1 MLSRLEEM
9 NMSHLPE
16 WTLVILR
23 SVFILIF
30 LFTITKCLGKRQIS
44 HLSFFEYIAGM
55 TIGSI
60 AAQVSTGLDQKFFH
74 GVFAILT
81 FASFPFF
88 VGILS
93 LKNKTARDF
102 FEGKSTVL
110 IKDGKVLE
118 DNLKKEKYTSD
129 ELLELLRGNGAFSI
143 AEVEFAVLEPSG
155 ELNVLLKKD
164 SQPLTAKNLGLKV
177 PNEKEPQNVIM
188 DGNVLDEPLSAS
200 GHNRAW
206 LHSELEKLGVVI
218 ENVFLGQIDS
228 YGQLTIDIYNDKLQ
242 MHSPQNKPLLLASLK
257 KCHADLELFSLETKS
272 KKASEMYAKNAQKI
286 ETILNKTAYL
296 LKE

>member
-1 MLSRLEEM
+1 
-9 NMSHLPE
+9 MSHLPE

-23 SVFILIF
+23 SVFILII
-30 LFTITKCLGKRQIS
+30 LFAITKWLGKRQIS
-44 HLSFFEYIAGM
+44 QLSFFEYIAGM
-55 TIGSI
+55 TIGAI
-60 AAQVSTGLDQKFFH
+60 AAQVSTGLDSKFFH
-74 GVFAILT
+74 GVFAILI
-81 FASFPFF
+81 FAVVPFLT
-88 VGILS
+88 GILS

-110 IKDGKVLE
+110 IKDGKILE

-129 ELLELLRGNGAFSI
+129 ELLELLRGKDAFSV
-143 AEVEFAVLEPSG
+143 ADVEFAVLEPSG

-164 SQPLTAKNLGLKV
+164 RQPLTAKDIGLKV
-177 PNEKEPQNVIM
+177 ANEKEPQTVIM

-206 LHSELEKLGVVI
+206 LHAELEKLGVVI
-218 ENVFLGQIDS
+218 ENVFLGQVDS

-242 MHSPQNKPLLLASLK
+242 MPSPQNKPLLLASLK

-272 KKASEMYAKNAQKI
+272 KSASEMYSKNAKQI
-286 ETILNKTAYL
+286 EKILNKVTYL

>member
-1 MLSRLEEM
+1 
-9 NMSHLPE
+9 MSHLPE

-23 SVFILIF
+23 SVFILII
-30 LFTITKCLGKRQIS
+30 LFAITKWLGKRQIS
-44 HLSFFEYIAGM
+44 QLSFFEYIAGM
-55 TIGSI
+55 TIGDI
-60 AAQVSTGLDQKFFH
+60 AAQVSTGLDSKFFH
-74 GVFAILT
+74 GVFAILI
-81 FASFPFF
+81 FAVVPFLT
-88 VGILS
+88 GILS
-93 LKNKTARDF
+93 LKHKTSRDF

-110 IKDGKVLE
+110 IKDGKILE

-129 ELLELLRGNGAFSI
+129 ELLELLRGKSAFSV

-164 SQPLTAKNLGLKV
+164 SQPLTAKDIGLKV
-177 PNEKEPQNVIM
+177 PNEKEPQTVIM

-206 LHSELEKLGVVI
+206 LHSELEKIGVVI
-218 ENVFLGQIDS
+218 ENVFLGQVDS

-242 MHSPQNKPLLLASLK
+242 MPSPQNKPLLLASLK

-272 KKASEMYAKNAQKI
+272 KSASEMYSKNAKQI
-286 ETILNKTAYL
+286 EKILNEVTYL
-296 LKE
+296 LKD

>member
-1 MLSRLEEM
+1 
-9 NMSHLPE
+9 MSHLPE

-23 SVFILIF
+23 SVFILII
-30 LFTITKCLGKRQIS
+30 LFAITKWLGKRQIS
-44 HLSFFEYIAGM
+44 QLSFFEYIAGM
-55 TIGSI
+55 TIGDI
-60 AAQVSTGLDQKFFH
+60 AAQVSTGLDSKFFH
-74 GVFAILT
+74 GVFAILI
-81 FASFPFF
+81 FAVVPFLT
-88 VGILS
+88 GILS

-110 IKDGKVLE
+110 IKDGKILE

-129 ELLELLRGNGAFSI
+129 ELLELLRGKDAFSV
-143 AEVEFAVLEPSG
+143 ADVEFAVLEPSG

-164 SQPLTAKNLGLKV
+164 RQPLTAKDIGLKV
-177 PNEKEPQNVIM
+177 ANEKEPQTVIM

-218 ENVFLGQIDS
+218 ENVFLGQVDS

-242 MHSPQNKPLLLASLK
+242 MPSPQNKPLLLASLK

-272 KKASEMYAKNAQKI
+272 KSASEMYSKNAKQI
-286 ETILNKTAYL
+286 EKILNKVTYL
-296 LKE
+296 LKD

>member
-1 MLSRLEEM
+1 
-9 NMSHLPE
+9 MSHLPE
-16 WTLVILR
+16 WILVILR
-23 SVFILIF
+23 SVFILIM
-30 LFTITKCLGKRQIS
+30 LFAITKWLGKRQIS
-44 HLSFFEYIAGM
+44 QLSFFEYIAGM
-55 TIGSI
+55 TIGDI

-74 GVFAILT
+74 GVFAILI
-81 FASFPFF
+81 FAAVPFF
-88 VGILS
+88 TGILS

-110 IKDGKVLE
+110 IKDGKILE

-129 ELLELLRGNGAFSI
+129 ELLELLRGKNAFSV
-143 AEVEFAVLEPSG
+143 ADVEFAVLEPSG

-164 SQPLTAKNLGLKV
+164 RQPLTAKDVGLKV
-177 PNEKEPQNVIM
+177 PNEKEPQTVIM
-188 DGNVLDEPLSAS
+188 DGNVLDEPLSSS

-218 ENVFLGQIDS
+218 ENVFLGQVDS

-242 MHSPQNKPLLLASLK
+242 MPSPQNKPLLLASLK

-272 KKASEMYAKNAQKI
+272 KSASEMYSKNAKQI
-286 ETILNKTAYL
+286 EKILNRVTYL

>member
-1 MLSRLEEM
+1 
-9 NMSHLPE
+9 MSNLPE

-23 SVFILIF
+23 SVCILII
-30 LFTITKCLGKRQIS
+30 LFAITKYLGKRQIS
-44 HLSFFEYIAGM
+44 QLSFFEYIAGM

-74 GVFAILT
+74 GVFAILI
-81 FASFPFF
+81 FASIPFF
-88 VGILS
+88 VGIIS
-93 LKNKTARDF
+93 LKNKAARDF
-102 FEGKSTVL
+102 FEGKSIVL
-110 IKDGKVLE
+110 IKDGKILE

-129 ELLELLRGNGAFSI
+129 ELLELLRGNGTFSI
-143 AEVEFAVLEPSG
+143 SAVEFATLEPSG
-155 ELNVLLKKD
+155 ELNVLLKKA
-164 SQPLTAKNLGLKV
+164 SQPLTAKDLGLKV
-177 PNEKEPQNVIM
+177 PNEKEPQTVIM

-228 YGQLTIDIYNDKLQ
+228 YGQLTIDIYNDQLQ
-242 MHSPQNKPLLLASLK
+242 MPSPQNKPLLLASLK

-272 KKASEMYAKNAQKI
+272 KKASEMYSKNAQQI
-286 ETILNKTAYL
+286 EAILNRITYL
-296 LKE
+296 LKK

>member
-1 MLSRLEEM
+1 
-9 NMSHLPE
+9 MSHLPE

-23 SVFILIF
+23 SVFILII
-30 LFTITKCLGKRQIS
+30 LFAITKWLGKRQIS
-44 HLSFFEYIAGM
+44 QLSFFEYIAGM
-55 TIGSI
+55 TIGDI
-60 AAQVSTGLDQKFFH
+60 AAQVSTGLDSKFFH
-74 GVFAILT
+74 GVFAILI
-81 FASFPFF
+81 FAVVPFF
-88 VGILS
+88 TGILS

-110 IKDGKVLE
+110 IKDGKILE

-129 ELLELLRGNGAFSI
+129 ELLELLRGKNAFSV
-143 AEVEFAVLEPSG
+143 ADVEFAVLEPSG

-164 SQPLTAKNLGLKV
+164 RQPLTAKDISLKV
-177 PNEKEPQNVIM
+177 PNEKEPQTVIM
-188 DGNVLDEPLSAS
+188 DGNVLDEPLSVS

-218 ENVFLGQIDS
+218 ENVFLGQVDS

-242 MHSPQNKPLLLASLK
+242 MPSPQNKPLLLASLK
-257 KCHADLELFSLETKS
+257 KCNADLELFSLETKS
-272 KKASEMYAKNAQKI
+272 KSASDMYSKNAKQI
-286 ETILNKTAYL
+286 EKILNKVTYL

>member
-1 MLSRLEEM
+1 
-9 NMSHLPE
+9 MSHLPE

-23 SVFILIF
+23 SVFILII
-30 LFTITKCLGKRQIS
+30 LFAITKWLGKRQIS
-44 HLSFFEYIAGM
+44 QLSFIEYIAGM
-55 TIGSI
+55 TIGGI
-60 AAQVSTGLDQKFFH
+60 AAQVSTGLDSKFFH
-74 GVFAILT
+74 GVFAILI
-81 FASFPFF
+81 FAVVPFLT
-88 VGILS
+88 GILS

-102 FEGKSTVL
+102 FQGKSTVL
-110 IKDGKVLE
+110 IKDGKILE

-129 ELLELLRGNGAFSI
+129 ELLELLRGKDAFSV
-143 AEVEFAVLEPSG
+143 ADVEFAVLEPSG

-164 SQPLTAKNLGLKV
+164 RQPLTAKDIGLKV
-177 PNEKEPQNVIM
+177 ANEKEPQTVIM

-218 ENVFLGQIDS
+218 ENVFLGQVDS

-242 MHSPQNKPLLLASLK
+242 MPSPQNKPLLLASLK

-272 KKASEMYAKNAQKI
+272 KSASEMYSKNAKQI
-286 ETILNKTAYL
+286 EKILNKVTYL

>member
-1 MLSRLEEM
+1 
-9 NMSHLPE
+9 MSHLPE

-23 SVFILIF
+23 SVFILII
-30 LFTITKCLGKRQIS
+30 LFAITKWLGKRQIS
-44 HLSFFEYIAGM
+44 QLSFFEYIAGM
-55 TIGSI
+55 TIGDI
-60 AAQVSTGLDQKFFH
+60 AAQVSTGLDSKFFH
-74 GVFAILT
+74 GVFAILI
-81 FASFPFF
+81 FAVVPFF
-88 VGILS
+88 TGILS

-110 IKDGKVLE
+110 IKDGKILE

-129 ELLELLRGNGAFSI
+129 ELLELLRGKDAFSV
-143 AEVEFAVLEPSG
+143 ADVEFAVLEPSG

-164 SQPLTAKNLGLKV
+164 RQPLTAKDIGLKV
-177 PNEKEPQNVIM
+177 PNEKEPQTVIM
-188 DGNVLDEPLSAS
+188 DGNVLDEPLSSS

-218 ENVFLGQIDS
+218 ENVFLGQVDS

-242 MHSPQNKPLLLASLK
+242 MPSPQNKPLLLASLK

-272 KKASEMYAKNAQKI
+272 KSASEMYSKNAKHI
-286 ETILNKTAYL
+286 EKILNKVTYL

>member
-1 MLSRLEEM
+1 
-9 NMSHLPE
+9 MSHLPE

-23 SVFILIF
+23 SVFILII
-30 LFTITKCLGKRQIS
+30 LFAITKWLGKRQIS
-44 HLSFFEYIAGM
+44 QLSFFEYIAGM
-55 TIGSI
+55 TIGDI
-60 AAQVSTGLDQKFFH
+60 AAQVSTGLDSKFFH
-74 GVFAILT
+74 GVFAILI
-81 FASFPFF
+81 FAVVPFLT
-88 VGILS
+88 GILS

-110 IKDGKVLE
+110 IKDGKILE

-129 ELLELLRGNGAFSI
+129 ELLELLRGKSAFSV

-164 SQPLTAKNLGLKV
+164 SQPLTAKDIGLKV
-177 PNEKEPQNVIM
+177 PNEKEPQTVIM

-218 ENVFLGQIDS
+218 ENVFLGQVDS

-242 MHSPQNKPLLLASLK
+242 MPSPQNKPLLLASLK
-257 KCHADLELFSLETKS
+257 KCHSDLELFSLETKS
-272 KKASEMYAKNAQKI
+272 KSASEMYSKNAKQI
-286 ETILNKTAYL
+286 EKILNKVTYL
-296 LKE
+296 LKD

>member
-1 MLSRLEEM
+1 
-9 NMSHLPE
+9 MSHLPE

-23 SVFILIF
+23 SVFILII
-30 LFTITKCLGKRQIS
+30 LFAITKWLGKRQIS
-44 HLSFFEYIAGM
+44 QLSFFEYIAGM
-55 TIGSI
+55 TIGDI
-60 AAQVSTGLDQKFFH
+60 AAQVSTGLDSKFFH
-74 GVFAILT
+74 GVFAILI
-81 FASFPFF
+81 FAVVPFLT
-88 VGILS
+88 GILS
-93 LKNKTARDF
+93 LKNKAARDF

-110 IKDGKVLE
+110 IKDGKILE

-129 ELLELLRGNGAFSI
+129 ELLELLRGKDAFSV
-143 AEVEFAVLEPSG
+143 ADVEFAVLEPSG

-164 SQPLTAKNLGLKV
+164 RQPLTAKDIGLKV
-177 PNEKEPQNVIM
+177 ANEKEPQTVIM
-188 DGNVLDEPLSAS
+188 DGNILDEPLSSS

-218 ENVFLGQIDS
+218 ENVFLGQVDS

-242 MHSPQNKPLLLASLK
+242 MPSPQNKPLLLASLK

-272 KKASEMYAKNAQKI
+272 KSASEMYSKNAKQI
-286 ETILNKTAYL
+286 ENILNKVTYL

>member
-1 MLSRLEEM
+1 
-9 NMSHLPE
+9 MSHLPE

-23 SVFILIF
+23 SVFILIV

-81 FASFPFF
+81 FASLPFF

-177 PNEKEPQNVIM
+177 PNEREPQNVIM

-286 ETILNKTAYL
+286 EAILNKTAYL

>member
-1 MLSRLEEM
+1 
-9 NMSHLPE
+9 MSHLPE

-23 SVFILIF
+23 SVFILII
-30 LFTITKCLGKRQIS
+30 LFAITKWLGKRQIS
-44 HLSFFEYIAGM
+44 QLSFFEYIAGM
-55 TIGSI
+55 TIGDI
-60 AAQVSTGLDQKFFH
+60 AAQVSTGLDSKFFH
-74 GVFAILT
+74 GVFAILI
-81 FASFPFF
+81 FAVVPFLT
-88 VGILS
+88 GILS

-110 IKDGKVLE
+110 IKDGKILE

-129 ELLELLRGNGAFSI
+129 ELLELLRGKDAFSV
-143 AEVEFAVLEPSG
+143 ADVEFAVLEPSG

-164 SQPLTAKNLGLKV
+164 RQPLTAKDIGLKV
-177 PNEKEPQNVIM
+177 ANEKEPQTVIM

-206 LHSELEKLGVVI
+206 LHSELEKIGVVI
-218 ENVFLGQIDS
+218 ENVFLGQVDS

-242 MHSPQNKPLLLASLK
+242 MPSPQNKPLLLASLK

-272 KKASEMYAKNAQKI
+272 KSASEMYSKNAKQI
-286 ETILNKTAYL
+286 EKILNKVTYL
-296 LKE
+296 LKD

>member
-1 MLSRLEEM
+1 
-9 NMSHLPE
+9 MSHLPE

-23 SVFILIF
+23 SVFILII
-30 LFTITKCLGKRQIS
+30 LFAITKWLGKRQIS
-44 HLSFFEYIAGM
+44 QLSFFEYIAGM
-55 TIGSI
+55 TIGDI
-60 AAQVSTGLDQKFFH
+60 AAQVSTGLDSKFFH
-74 GVFAILT
+74 GVFAILI
-81 FASFPFF
+81 FAVVPFF
-88 VGILS
+88 TGILS

-110 IKDGKVLE
+110 IKDGKILE

-129 ELLELLRGNGAFSI
+129 ELLELLRGKNAFSV
-143 AEVEFAVLEPSG
+143 ADVEFAVLEPSG

-164 SQPLTAKNLGLKV
+164 RQPLTAKDVGLKV
-177 PNEKEPQNVIM
+177 PNEKEPQTVIM
-188 DGNVLDEPLSAS
+188 DGNVLDEPLSSS

-218 ENVFLGQIDS
+218 ENVFLGQVDS

-242 MHSPQNKPLLLASLK
+242 MPSPQNKPLLLASLK

-272 KKASEMYAKNAQKI
+272 KSASEMYSKNAKQI
-286 ETILNKTAYL
+286 EKILNKVTYL
-296 LKE
+296 LKD

>member
-1 MLSRLEEM
+1 
-9 NMSHLPE
+9 MSHLPE

-23 SVFILIF
+23 SVFILII
-30 LFTITKCLGKRQIS
+30 LFAITKWLGKRQIS
-44 HLSFFEYIAGM
+44 QLSFFEYIAGM
-55 TIGSI
+55 TIGDI
-60 AAQVSTGLDQKFFH
+60 AAQVSTGLDSKFFH
-74 GVFAILT
+74 GVFAILI
-81 FASFPFF
+81 FAVVPFF
-88 VGILS
+88 TGILS

-110 IKDGKVLE
+110 IKDGKILE

-129 ELLELLRGNGAFSI
+129 ELLELLRGKDAFSV
-143 AEVEFAVLEPSG
+143 ADVEFAVLEPSG

-164 SQPLTAKNLGLKV
+164 RQPLTAKDIGLKV
-177 PNEKEPQNVIM
+177 PNEKETQTVIM

-206 LHSELEKLGVVI
+206 LHAELEKLGVVI
-218 ENVFLGQIDS
+218 ENVFLAQVDS

-242 MHSPQNKPLLLASLK
+242 MPSPQNKPLLLASLK

-272 KKASEMYAKNAQKI
+272 KSASEMYSKNAKQV
-286 ETILNKTAYL
+286 ENILNKVTYL

>member
-1 MLSRLEEM
+1 M

-23 SVFILIF
+23 SVFILII
-30 LFTITKCLGKRQIS
+30 LFAITKWLGKRQIS
-44 HLSFFEYIAGM
+44 QLSFMEYIAGM
-55 TIGSI
+55 TIGVI
-60 AAQVSTGLDQKFFH
+60 AAQVSTGLDSKFFH
-74 GVFAILT
+74 GVFAILI
-81 FASFPFF
+81 FAVVPFLT
-88 VGILS
+88 GILS

-102 FEGKSTVL
+102 FQGKSTVL
-110 IKDGKVLE
+110 IKDGKILE

-129 ELLELLRGNGAFSI
+129 ELLELLRGKDAFSV
-143 AEVEFAVLEPSG
+143 ADVEFAVLEPSG

-164 SQPLTAKNLGLKV
+164 RQPLTAKDIGLKV
-177 PNEKEPQNVIM
+177 ANEKEPQTVIM

-218 ENVFLGQIDS
+218 ENVFLGQVDS

-242 MHSPQNKPLLLASLK
+242 MPSPQNKPLLLASLK

-272 KKASEMYAKNAQKI
+272 KSASEMYSKNAKQI
-286 ETILNKTAYL
+286 EKILNKVTYL

>member
-1 MLSRLEEM
+1 
-9 NMSHLPE
+9 MSHLPE

-23 SVFILIF
+23 SVFILIM
-30 LFTITKCLGKRQIS
+30 LFAITKWLGKRQIS
-44 HLSFFEYIAGM
+44 QLSFFEYIAGM
-55 TIGSI
+55 TIGDI

-74 GVFAILT
+74 GVFAILI
-81 FASFPFF
+81 FAAVPFF
-88 VGILS
+88 TGILS

-110 IKDGKVLE
+110 IKDGKILE

-129 ELLELLRGNGAFSI
+129 ELLELLRGKNAFSV
-143 AEVEFAVLEPSG
+143 ADVEFAVLEPSG

-164 SQPLTAKNLGLKV
+164 RQPLTAKDVGLKV
-177 PNEKEPQNVIM
+177 PNEKEPQTVIM
-188 DGNVLDEPLSAS
+188 DGNVLDEPLSSS

-218 ENVFLGQIDS
+218 ENVFLGQVDS

-242 MHSPQNKPLLLASLK
+242 MPSPQNKPLLLASLK

-272 KKASEMYAKNAQKI
+272 KSASEMYSKNAKQI
-286 ETILNKTAYL
+286 EKILNRVTYL

>member
-1 MLSRLEEM
+1 
-9 NMSHLPE
+9 MSHLPE

-23 SVFILIF
+23 SVFILII
-30 LFTITKCLGKRQIS
+30 LFAITKWLGKRQIS
-44 HLSFFEYIAGM
+44 QLSFFEYIAGM
-55 TIGSI
+55 TIGDI
-60 AAQVSTGLDQKFFH
+60 AAQVSTGLDSKFFH
-74 GVFAILT
+74 GVFAILI
-81 FASFPFF
+81 FAVVPFLT
-88 VGILS
+88 GILS

-110 IKDGKVLE
+110 IKDGTILE

-129 ELLELLRGNGAFSI
+129 ELLELLRGKDAFSV
-143 AEVEFAVLEPSG
+143 ADVEFAVLEPSG

-164 SQPLTAKNLGLKV
+164 RQPLTAKDIGLKV
-177 PNEKEPQNVIM
+177 ANEKEPQTVIM

-206 LHSELEKLGVVI
+206 LHAELEKLGVVI
-218 ENVFLGQIDS
+218 ENVFLGQVDS

-242 MHSPQNKPLLLASLK
+242 MPSPQNKPLLLASLK
-257 KCHADLELFSLETKS
+257 KCYADLELFSLETKS
-272 KKASEMYAKNAQKI
+272 KSASEMYSKNAKQI
-286 ETILNKTAYL
+286 EKILNKVTYL

>member
-1 MLSRLEEM
+1 
-9 NMSHLPE
+9 MSHLPE

-23 SVFILIF
+23 SVFILIM
-30 LFTITKCLGKRQIS
+30 LFAITKWLGKRQIS
-44 HLSFFEYIAGM
+44 QLSFFEYIAGM
-55 TIGSI
+55 TIGDI
-60 AAQVSTGLDQKFFH
+60 AAQVSTGLDSKFFH
-74 GVFAILT
+74 GVFAILI
-81 FASFPFF
+81 FAVVPFF
-88 VGILS
+88 TGILS

-110 IKDGKVLE
+110 IKDGKILE

-129 ELLELLRGNGAFSI
+129 ELLELLRGKSAFNI
-143 AEVEFAVLEPSG
+143 ADVEFAVLEPSG

-164 SQPLTAKNLGLKV
+164 RQPLTAKDISLKV
-177 PNEKEPQNVIM
+177 PNEKEPQTVIM
-188 DGNVLDEPLSAS
+188 DGNVLDEPLSSS

-218 ENVFLGQIDS
+218 ENVFLGQVDS

-242 MHSPQNKPLLLASLK
+242 MPSPQNKPLLLASLK

-272 KKASEMYAKNAQKI
+272 KSASEMYSKNAKQVEK
-286 ETILNKTAYL
+286 ILNKVTYL

>member
-1 MLSRLEEM
+1 
-9 NMSHLPE
+9 MSHLPE

-23 SVFILIF
+23 SVFILII
-30 LFTITKCLGKRQIS
+30 LFAITKWLGKRQIS
-44 HLSFFEYIAGM
+44 QLSFFEYIAGM
-55 TIGSI
+55 TIGDI
-60 AAQVSTGLDQKFFH
+60 AAQVSTGLDSKFFH
-74 GVFAILT
+74 GVFAILI
-81 FASFPFF
+81 FAVVPFF
-88 VGILS
+88 TGILS

-129 ELLELLRGNGAFSI
+129 ELLELLRGKSAFNI
-143 AEVEFAVLEPSG
+143 ADVEFAVLEPSG

-164 SQPLTAKNLGLKV
+164 RQPLTAKDISLKV
-177 PNEKEPQNVIM
+177 PNEKESQTVIM

-218 ENVFLGQIDS
+218 ENVFLGQVDS

-242 MHSPQNKPLLLASLK
+242 MPSPQNKPLLLASLK

-272 KKASEMYAKNAQKI
+272 KSASEMYSKNAKQV
-286 ETILNKTAYL
+286 ETILNKVTYL

>member
-1 MLSRLEEM
+1 
-9 NMSHLPE
+9 MSHLPE

-23 SVFILIF
+23 SVFILII
-30 LFTITKCLGKRQIS
+30 LFAITKWLGKRQIS
-44 HLSFFEYIAGM
+44 QLSFFEYIAGM
-55 TIGSI
+55 TIGDI
-60 AAQVSTGLDQKFFH
+60 AAQVSTGLDSKFFH
-74 GVFAILT
+74 GVFAILI
-81 FASFPFF
+81 FAVVPFLT
-88 VGILS
+88 GILS

-110 IKDGKVLE
+110 IKDGKILE

-129 ELLELLRGNGAFSI
+129 ELLELLRGKDAFSV
-143 AEVEFAVLEPSG
+143 ADVEFAVLEPSG

-164 SQPLTAKNLGLKV
+164 RQPLTAKDIGLKV
-177 PNEKEPQNVIM
+177 ANEKEPQTVIM

-206 LHSELEKLGVVI
+206 LHAELEKLGVVI
-218 ENVFLGQIDS
+218 ENVFLGQVDS

-242 MHSPQNKPLLLASLK
+242 MPSPQNKPLLLASLK

-272 KKASEMYAKNAQKI
+272 KSASEMYSKNAKQI
-286 ETILNKTAYL
+286 
-296 LKE
+296 

>member
-1 MLSRLEEM
+1 
-9 NMSHLPE
+9 MSHLPE

-23 SVFILIF
+23 SVFILIV

-55 TIGSI
+55 TIGGI

-81 FASFPFF
+81 FASLPFF

-218 ENVFLGQIDS
+218 KNVFLSQIDS

-272 KKASEMYAKNAQKI
+272 KKTSEMYAKNAQKI
-286 ETILNKTAYL
+286 EAILNKTAYL

>member
-1 MLSRLEEM
+1 
-9 NMSHLPE
+9 MSHLPE

-23 SVFILIF
+23 SVFILII
-30 LFTITKCLGKRQIS
+30 LFAITKWLGKRQIS
-44 HLSFFEYIAGM
+44 QLSFFEYIAGM
-55 TIGSI
+55 TIGDI
-60 AAQVSTGLDQKFFH
+60 AAQVSTGLDSKFFH
-74 GVFAILT
+74 GVFAILI
-81 FASFPFF
+81 FAVVPFF
-88 VGILS
+88 TGILS

-110 IKDGKVLE
+110 IKDGKILE

-129 ELLELLRGNGAFSI
+129 ELLELLRGKDAFSV
-143 AEVEFAVLEPSG
+143 ADVEFAVLEPSG

-164 SQPLTAKNLGLKV
+164 RQPLTAKDIGLKV
-177 PNEKEPQNVIM
+177 PNEKETQTVIM

-206 LHSELEKLGVVI
+206 LHAELEKLGVVI
-218 ENVFLGQIDS
+218 ENVFLGQVDS

-242 MHSPQNKPLLLASLK
+242 MSSPQNKPLLLASLK

-272 KKASEMYAKNAQKI
+272 KSASEMYSKNAKQV
-286 ETILNKTAYL
+286 ENILNKVTYL

>member
-1 MLSRLEEM
+1 
-9 NMSHLPE
+9 MSHLPE

-23 SVFILIF
+23 SVFILII
-30 LFTITKCLGKRQIS
+30 LFAITKWLGKRQIS
-44 HLSFFEYIAGM
+44 QLSFFEYIAGM
-55 TIGSI
+55 TIGDI
-60 AAQVSTGLDQKFFH
+60 AAQVSTGLDSKFFH
-74 GVFAILT
+74 GVFAILI
-81 FASFPFF
+81 FAVVPFF
-88 VGILS
+88 TGILS

-129 ELLELLRGNGAFSI
+129 ELLELLRGKSAFNI
-143 AEVEFAVLEPSG
+143 ADVEFAVLEPSG

-164 SQPLTAKNLGLKV
+164 RQPLTAKDVGLKV
-177 PNEKEPQNVIM
+177 PNEKEPQTVIM
-188 DGNVLDEPLSAS
+188 DGNVLDEPLSSS

-218 ENVFLGQIDS
+218 ENVFLGQVDS

-242 MHSPQNKPLLLASLK
+242 MPSPQNKPLLLASLK

-272 KKASEMYAKNAQKI
+272 KSASEMYSKNAKQV
-286 ETILNKTAYL
+286 ETILNKVTYL